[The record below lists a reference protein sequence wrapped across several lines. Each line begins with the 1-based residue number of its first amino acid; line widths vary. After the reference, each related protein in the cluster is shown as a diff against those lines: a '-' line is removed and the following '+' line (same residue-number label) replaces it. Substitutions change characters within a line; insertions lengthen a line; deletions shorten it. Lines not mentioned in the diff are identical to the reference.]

1 MPVAKMS
8 RRCWRNN
15 SSARPHNPDW
25 ARGIWRLPQGDSEGG
40 RKALGP
46 ITRLHPAPFWETNI
60 VIAAEETSPKG
71 NVQTDQDS
79 SAAKSAKMGKD
90 EGTQSG
96 GAKQG
101 SLPENDTQK
110 IDQPPRQNPTT
121 GE

>member
-1 MPVAKMS
+1 MGQAKTLMS
-8 RRCWRNN
+8 VTAAAL
-15 SSARPHNPDW
+15 SLGFSLQPH
-25 ARGIWRLPQGDSEGG
+25 SV
-40 RKALGP
+40 
-46 ITRLHPAPFWETNI
+46 PFWETNI
-60 VIAAEETSPKG
+60 VIAAEETYPKG
-71 NVQTDQDS
+71 NVQTGQDS